1 MSEEDNTGGG
11 KEEGW
16 SECGSEDSSP
26 PADVEAAD
34 TAVAPAVEATAA
46 PPVTAAPLL
55 YS

>member
-1 MSEEDNTGGG
+1 MSEEEEAGVG

-16 SECGSEDSSP
+16 SEGGSEDLTP